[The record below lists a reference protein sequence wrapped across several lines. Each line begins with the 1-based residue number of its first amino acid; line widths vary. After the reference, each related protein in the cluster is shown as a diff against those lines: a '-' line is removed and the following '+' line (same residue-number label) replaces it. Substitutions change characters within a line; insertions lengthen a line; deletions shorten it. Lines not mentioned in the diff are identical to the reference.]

1 MNKTQLLNRVAQ
13 SAEERQLLAR
23 VCDQMDHAARG
34 VPACTPFLSLAQQEA
49 ATRLIAAAGYPRH
62 LFSGGFAD
70 AERKV
75 CAFLPDWQEEDDWE
89 NPFALV
95 RCQWQS
101 GEKLTHRDFLGA
113 TLGLGLDREKVG
125 DILVGEGSAD
135 LVVFA
140 ELAPFLVN
148 NLTGAGRA
156 KLRVSQAPL
165 SQLTV
170 PEKQVKVIHDTV
182 SSLRLD
188 AVMSTGFSMAR
199 GKAASL
205 ISAGKV
211 ELNHRPCVKSDRG
224 VEQGD
229 VISCRGFG
237 KCVLTQAGGVSKK
250 GRIII
255 EMERYL

>member
-1 MNKTQLLNRVAQ
+1 MNKTELLDRVAQ

-23 VCDQMDHAARG
+23 VYDQVDHAARG
-34 VPACTPFLSLAQQEA
+34 APACTPFLSLAQQEA
-49 ATRLIAAAGYPRH
+49 AQRLIAGLGMPRH

-75 CAFLPDWQEEDDWE
+75 CAFLPDWQEPEDWE
-89 NPFALV
+89 SPFALL
-95 RCQWQS
+95 RCQWLS

-135 LVVFA
+135 MVVFA
-140 ELAPFLVN
+140 ELAPFLVQ

-156 KLRVSQAPL
+156 KLRVSQISFDELA
-165 SQLTV
+165 V
-170 PEKQVKVIHDTV
+170 PEKQVRVIHDTV
-182 SSLRLD
+182 NSLRLD
-188 AVMSTGFSMAR
+188 AVMSSGFSIAR
-199 GKAASL
+199 GKAAAL
-205 ISAGKV
+205 ISAGRV

-229 VISCRGFG
+229 AISCRGFG
-237 KCVLTQAGGVSKK
+237 KCVLTRAGGVSKK

-255 EMERYL
+255 EVERYL